1 MDHDLCRAV
10 VHRDLRALVAI
21 LDGTPGL
28 DLARRIC
35 PGRSRIRSPLEW
47 AIEEI
52 DPDAFAILV
61 RYGAKAESVWDL
73 RVQMYDLVKTG
84 ASGEGLG
91 LDLVRLVRAV
101 LAHEPQAANRWT
113 LIYALQRAAR
123 LDRDELVLAILDARP
138 DLADDPVMIH
148 IAARQRCGE
157 PVFCRLVDLCPH
169 NVTALVYDGFT
180 TPLHTAV
187 GTCSWPVVEILLR
200 AVPDIRE
207 VPMVRGLMGSGG
219 GGSVFHRLCAR
230 GDVDLFVRFLR
241 AAHVSTTDPVFLAP
255 DPAGRTPWTCAEGE
269 LAAHLPS
276 LAPSRTEALQTLV
289 AVAEY
294 LLPDLADIVVAF
306 LSLAQHTGLV
316 PDL

>member
-101 LAHEPQAANRWT
+101 LAHEPRRHFLAGGQLEECGARERCLHIRQGLADQ
-113 LIYALQRAAR
+113 QRAF
-123 LDRDELVLAILDARP
+123 L
-138 DLADDPVMIH
+138 PV
-148 IAARQRCGE
+148 
-157 PVFCRLVDLCPH
+157 PPH
-169 NVTALVYDGFT
+169 
-180 TPLHTAV
+180 
-187 GTCSWPVVEILLR
+187 
-200 AVPDIRE
+200 
-207 VPMVRGLMGSGG
+207 
-219 GGSVFHRLCAR
+219 
-230 GDVDLFVRFLR
+230 
-241 AAHVSTTDPVFLAP
+241 
-255 DPAGRTPWTCAEGE
+255 E
-269 LAAHLPS
+269 LAGAQ
-276 LAPSRTEALQTLV
+276 AP
-289 AVAEY
+289 
-294 LLPDLADIVVAF
+294 
-306 LSLAQHTGLV
+306 
-316 PDL
+316 